1 MDLTPGALREVEFRE
16 KLRGYN
22 PADVDA
28 FLEEVAGAVDALLV
42 RLRTAE
48 EAGSRVA
55 QAPTFDG
62 TPAPTLSEE
71 TVARALL
78 VAQYTADRSVA
89 EAEDLARTIE
99 AQARADAVRLMVA
112 AQDSLEAG
120 AGQAHRA
127 AEARIEE
134 LDQRRRALEQE
145 IDWLW
150 SWVTRRRDELAEAL
164 WDQAPWSAS
173 EGRSEPRMIDLVAAE
188 PTVDLVGAERQ
199 HSEPST

>member
-1 MDLTPGALREVEFRE
+1 MDLTPSALREVEFRE
-16 KLRGYN
+16 KLRGYS

-28 FLEEVAGAVDALLV
+28 FLEEVAGAVDALLA

-48 EAGSRVA
+48 EAGARL
-55 QAPTFDG
+55 APPPTLDR
-62 TPAPTLSEE
+62 TPAATLSEE

-112 AQDSLEAG
+112 AEDGLEAG
-120 AGQAHRA
+120 AAEARRA

-150 SWVTRRRDELAEAL
+150 SWATRRRDELAEAL
-164 WDQAPWSAS
+164 WDQPPWSPS
-173 EGRSEPRMIDLVAAE
+173 EARSPARIVDLVAEE
-188 PTVDLVGAERQ
+188 PTVDLAGAERQ
-199 HSEPST
+199 HSERSR

>member
-1 MDLTPGALREVEFRE
+1 MDLTPSALREVEFRE

-22 PADVDA
+22 PAEVDA
-28 FLEEVAGAVDALLV
+28 FLEEVAGAVDGLLA
-42 RLRTAE
+42 RSRAAE
-48 EAGSRVA
+48 EAGPRSGPPPPLDGA
-55 QAPTFDG
+55 QTA
-62 TPAPTLSEE
+62 TLSEE

-112 AQDSLEAG
+112 AEDGLEAH
-120 AGQAHRA
+120 AAEARRA
-127 AEARIEE
+127 AEARIED
-134 LDQRRRALEQE
+134 LGQRRKALEQE

-164 WDQAPWSAS
+164 WDQPPTPFDGPSLA
-173 EGRSEPRMIDLVAAE
+173 RMVDLVAE
-188 PTVDLVGAERQ
+188 ESTVDLAGAERQ
-199 HSEPST
+199 HSERST

>member
-1 MDLTPGALREVEFRE
+1 MDLTPSALREVEFRE

-28 FLEEVAGAVDALLV
+28 FLEEVAGAVDALLA

-48 EAGSRVA
+48 EVGSRVA
-55 QAPTFDG
+55 QAPTLDG
-62 TPAPTLSEE
+62 IRAATLSEE

-78 VAQYTADRSVA
+78 VAQYTADRSLA

-112 AQDSLEAG
+112 AEDRIEAG
-120 AGQAHRA
+120 AGEARRA

-134 LDQRRRALEQE
+134 LDQRRKALEQE

-150 SWVTRRRDELAEAL
+150 SWVARRRDELAEAL
-164 WDQAPWSAS
+164 WDQAPWSPSDAPS
-173 EGRSEPRMIDLVAAE
+173 RARMVDLVAEE
-188 PTVDLVGAERQ
+188 PIVDLAAAERQ
-199 HSEPST
+199 PSERLT